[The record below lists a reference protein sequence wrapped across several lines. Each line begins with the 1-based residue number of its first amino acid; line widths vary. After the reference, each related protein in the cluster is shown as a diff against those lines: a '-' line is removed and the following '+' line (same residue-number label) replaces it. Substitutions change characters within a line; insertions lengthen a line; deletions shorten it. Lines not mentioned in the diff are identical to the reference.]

1 MKDTNCEY
9 EEGVVKEII
18 DGIEVE
24 YLEKRY
30 ICSISHEKVYD
41 EETFNYNVLEA
52 NSKLREKTGLITIN
66 EIRELSA
73 KYDIGVKPLALVM
86 GLGEV
91 TLMRYLEG
99 KNPTRDISDKLKMA
113 LKSPE
118 YFEINLMDNKDKITD
133 VAFKKALG
141 RVKQLELS
149 HDHSKIYQVAL
160 YIISKYEDTTN
171 MALQKILY
179 FVNGFSN
186 KFLGSYLFNDL
197 AQAWIHGPV
206 YPDIY
211 DSLSYFK
218 YDTINSNKLL
228 CGYDYEL
235 SDEEKKYIDSVAPL
249 FACYSGN
256 CLRNMSHLT
265 DPWID
270 ARQGLKE
277 DEPSERVLE
286 KKDVEKYFED
296 VCTKYKIDTV
306 KDIRNYIDDL
316 LFNAI
321 EKS

>member
-9 EEGVVKEII
+9 EEGVIKEII

-30 ICSISHEKVYD
+30 ICSICHEKVYD

-218 YDTINSNKLL
+218 YD
-228 CGYDYEL
+228 
-235 SDEEKKYIDSVAPL
+235 
-249 FACYSGN
+249 
-256 CLRNMSHLT
+256 
-265 DPWID
+265 
-270 ARQGLKE
+270 
-277 DEPSERVLE
+277 
-286 KKDVEKYFED
+286 
-296 VCTKYKIDTV
+296 
-306 KDIRNYIDDL
+306 
-316 LFNAI
+316 
-321 EKS
+321 